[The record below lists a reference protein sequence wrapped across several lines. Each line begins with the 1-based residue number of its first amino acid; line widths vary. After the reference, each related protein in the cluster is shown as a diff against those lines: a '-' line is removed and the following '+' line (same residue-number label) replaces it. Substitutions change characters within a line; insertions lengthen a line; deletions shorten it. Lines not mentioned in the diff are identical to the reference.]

1 MSSLKLG
8 ESDFRLGPA
17 EVKDEIAAVAA
28 LDDPV
33 RRALYE
39 HVARQPEAV
48 SRDDAARALGI
59 SRLLAAF
66 HLDKLV
72 KAGLLAASYRRIS
85 GRQGPGAG
93 RPSKF
98 YGRSQ
103 RNIGVSFPQRR
114 YELVAQ
120 LFAQA
125 LEDPRA
131 IPAREALYEAARSFG
146 TNLGQDARRRAGR
159 RASQE
164 RLLSLAQEQLE
175 ASGYEPYRD
184 GEAIRLRNC
193 PFDQIAQ
200 GHRSL
205 TCGANLCLIQG
216 FLSGLEVQGI
226 QAGLEPEAGRCCVA
240 LRPVDNR
247 IPDPAA

>member
-1 MSSLKLG
+1 VVLELK
-8 ESDFRLGPA
+8 PA
-17 EVKDEIAAVAA
+17 ESNDQIAAVAA
-28 LDDPV
+28 LHDPV

-48 SRDDAARALGI
+48 SRDHAARALGI

-72 KAGLLAASYRRIS
+72 RAGLLTASYRRVS

-103 RNIGVSFPQRR
+103 REIGVTLPQRR
-114 YELVAQ
+114 YELVAR

-131 IPAREALYEAARSFG
+131 VPAREALYEAARVFG
-146 TNLGQDARRRAGR
+146 ADLGQNARRRAGR
-159 RASQE
+159 RATQG
-164 RLLSLAQEQLE
+164 RLLRLAQEQLE
-175 ASGYEPYRD
+175 ANGYEPYRD
-184 GEAIRLRNC
+184 GQAIRLRNC

-200 GHRSL
+200 SHRSL
-205 TCGANLCLIQG
+205 TCGANLGLIQG
-216 FLSGLEVQGI
+216 FLSGLELPGV
-226 QAGLEPEAGRCCVA
+226 QAGIEPAAGRCCVA
-240 LRPVDNR
+240 LRPVDTR
-247 IPDPAA
+247 TPDPAA